1 MQLVERLTLTP
12 NMVLR
17 TFDEASTSEGE
28 HRRDIS
34 GTYRCYGSNPAGYAS
49 HLFNITVEYEP
60 GE

>member
-12 NMVLR
+12 NMVLT
-17 TFDEASTSEGE
+17 TFDKASTHEGE

-34 GTYRCYGSNPAGYAS
+34 GTYTCYGSNPAGNAS
-49 HLFNITVEYEP
+49 RLINITVEYEP